1 MNTDTEKLGCL
12 SSVFICVHPWLR
24 FLEAPM
30 HRYVKITEV
39 VSELHVDTD
48 FLRTLESEDLIHL
61 KPTLEGDLVISAE
74 DVERVR
80 LVVLLTGELDV
91 NLPGVE
97 VIMHMRDSMLAM
109 QQQFSEVLD
118 ALVEEMRRRVR
129 R

>member
-1 MNTDTEKLGCL
+1 
-12 SSVFICVHPWLR
+12 
-24 FLEAPM
+24 M
-30 HRYVKITEV
+30 HRYVKVTEV

-91 NLPGVE
+91 NLAGVE

>member
-1 MNTDTEKLGCL
+1 
-12 SSVFICVHPWLR
+12 
-24 FLEAPM
+24 M

-39 VSELHVDTD
+39 LSELHVDTD

-80 LVVLLTGELDV
+80 LVVLLIGELDV

-109 QQQFSEVLD
+109 QQQFSDVLD

>member
-1 MNTDTEKLGCL
+1 
-12 SSVFICVHPWLR
+12 
-24 FLEAPM
+24 M
-30 HRYVKITEV
+30 HRYLKVAEV
-39 VSELHVDTD
+39 TAELHVDTD
-48 FLRTLESEDLIHL
+48 FLRRLESEELIHL

-91 NLPGVE
+91 NFAGVE

-109 QQQFSEVLD
+109 QRQFSEILD
-118 ALVEEMRRRVR
+118 AVVEEMRRHVR

>member
-1 MNTDTEKLGCL
+1 
-12 SSVFICVHPWLR
+12 
-24 FLEAPM
+24 M
-30 HRYVKITEV
+30 HRYVKIAEV
-39 VSELHVDTD
+39 TSELHIDPD
-48 FLRTLESEDLIHL
+48 FLRQLEAEDLIHL

-109 QQQFSEVLD
+109 QKQFSEILD
-118 ALVEEMRRRVR
+118 ALVEEMRRHVQR
-129 R
+129 